1 MILFDAFEPI
11 PPPPGAPLAG
21 NASAVDSYRMIQSLM
36 ELAKQYGPIFQLDI
50 MGTPLVFVPS
60 AELASE
66 VCDEKRFDKTVR
78 GPLKRARLIAGDG
91 LFTGDIDDPN
101 WSKAHNIL
109 LPSFS
114 QKSMG
119 IYLPMMIDIASQL
132 TLKWERMNS
141 DDVIDGPEDP
151 SVPILMVGPSTGIAP
166 FRGFAQRRETLLA
179 PGEKVA
185 SLIDKDAHIY
195 MCVCGDGA
203 QMEPAVCPALI
214 DIYAAAQQCSADE
227 ACAWMDAMIEEERY
241 LLDVWV
247 G

>member
-1 MILFDAFEPI
+1 
-11 PPPPGAPLAG
+11 
-21 NASAVDSYRMIQSLM
+21 MIQSLM
-36 ELAKQYGPIFQLDI
+36 ELAKQYGPIFQLDM

-141 DDVIDGPEDP
+141 DDVIDGP
-151 SVPILMVGPSTGIAP
+151 
-166 FRGFAQRRETLLA
+166 
-179 PGEKVA
+179 K
-185 SLIDKDAHIY
+185 
-195 MCVCGDGA
+195 
-203 QMEPAVCPALI
+203 
-214 DIYAAAQQCSADE
+214 
-227 ACAWMDAMIEEERY
+227 AMIGRSA
-241 LLDVWV
+241 VSASIMIPTCA
-247 G
+247 